1 MKISRNVKIGIGV
14 VLGCIVLAG
23 GKFQVDKSLIQDKA
37 YAIVDNTPEC
47 NALLASSVLVGD
59 KVPLIIDS
67 LMNKIT
73 SQPEWV
79 AGAYWRKIVVESAM
93 RTAYH
98 DRCTLEG
105 RM

>member
-1 MKISRNVKIGIGV
+1 MKLSKGVKVCIGALAVCSVLGV
-14 VLGCIVLAG
+14 V
-23 GKFQVDKSLIQDKA
+23 KFQVDKSLMQDKA
-37 YAIVDNTPEC
+37 YAIVDGTPEC

-59 KVPLIIDS
+59 KVPFIIDS

-73 SQPEWV
+73 SEPTWV
-79 AGAYWRKIVVESAM
+79 AGEPWKKMVAESAM